1 MKKLYEEYFKVSEDG
16 KVREKVMITR
26 VVVTVTVMVICLIA
40 MGVSAYAYF
49 SSDILS
55 ASNVIKA
62 ANYEIDITV
71 QSTIDNS
78 TQILVEKL
86 DKRTYMATLDP
97 GEYLV
102 TVTKGGTAKTGFC
115 VVTAAGCLPE
125 TYHTQQIGVDVYT
138 GTNESISFTVKVSA
152 QTQVEFYA
160 HWGTSSYYAQFIEKG
175 EDGILYI
182 VDQEEVILVKP
193 GAEDLNEV
201 PPASEENNPQN

>member
-62 ANYEIDITV
+62 ANYEINVTV
-71 QSTIDNS
+71 QSTMDNS

-102 TVTKGGTAKTGFC
+102 
-115 VVTAAGCLPE
+115 P
-125 TYHTQQIGVDVYT
+125 
-138 GTNESISFTVKVSA
+138 
-152 QTQVEFYA
+152 
-160 HWGTSSYYAQFIEKG
+160 
-175 EDGILYI
+175 
-182 VDQEEVILVKP
+182 
-193 GAEDLNEV
+193 
-201 PPASEENNPQN
+201 